1 MHPNNWSIV
10 THAHVPR
17 LARYARA
24 LAVRESKLEAGDART
39 AATMHNLA
47 SVYKELKDYP
57 RALEL
62 LNRALGIR
70 SAPLALYQRFRSA
83 NAAKGIRILY

>member
-1 MHPNNWSIV
+1 M
-10 THAHVPR
+10 
-17 LARYARA
+17 
-24 LAVRESKLEAGDART
+24 RESKLATRGRRRADART
-39 AATMHNLA
+39 AATMHNLV
-47 SVYKELKDYP
+47 SVYKELRDYP

-70 SAPLALYQRFRSA
+70 STPLALYQRFRLA